1 MPLSRFAGR
10 LRPRS
15 LVSSTIAVLLTF
27 SLFSSLSLR
36 HGHADSPIAESAE
49 DVSPVAVGEAAPR
62 FVVRQVD
69 GERFDFDPR
78 ELERPAILSTF
89 RGGWCPYC
97 NMHLSELRH
106 VVPEISEMD
115 VDVYFLSGDRPD
127 QLYASLS
134 DEARDDAESLGYT
147 ILSDADANAA
157 IALGIA
163 FRTPDGLKVR
173 FEERGRD
180 IDGSSIANHSV
191 LPVPSV
197 FGIDA
202 DGMVTFAYVIP
213 DYKVRLPAD
222 ELLEVARDLSSEA
235 P

>member
-1 MPLSRFAGR
+1 MPLSRIAGR
-10 LRPRS
+10 LRSRS
-15 LVSSTIAVLLTF
+15 LLPGALAVLLTL

-49 DVSPVAVGEAAPR
+49 DVMPVAAGEAAPR
-62 FVVRQVD
+62 FVVRRVD

-78 ELERPAILSTF
+78 SLERPAILITF

-163 FRTPDGLKVR
+163 FRTPSGMKAR
-173 FEERGRD
+173 FDERGRD
-180 IDGSSIANHSV
+180 IEGSSIAKHSV
-191 LPVPSV
+191 LPVPAV
-197 FGIDA
+197 FGVDTN
-202 DGMVTFAYVIP
+202 GRVTFAYVIP

-222 ELLEVARDLSSEA
+222 ELLDVARDLANEA